1 MSGPSPSPL
10 DMLRLGASW
19 FFLDVALTYKQPL
32 ALHLDVSAAMGPCS
46 AWVLVRN
53 GSLGSG
59 EPRAVRQRR
68 SRGSCPSPGAL
79 VVSSHFRLNC
89 AWGIHAE
96 PSMLSLL
103 QWEPSGA
110 HSGRRATLIEPRHR
124 HHRPSLDSVDRD
136 RTRSGGQEST
146 MAPNKTQGID
156 PWMQGTARPS
166 LSPDPGPGTCRD
178 VDDAAC
184 ILGGQKDITVLCP
197 PVVPVATR
205 GPPNT

>member
-46 AWVLVRN
+46 TWVLVRN

-110 HSGRRATLIEPRHR
+110 RSGRRATLIEPRHR
-124 HHRPSLDSVDRD
+124 HRRPSLDSVQNAVRRPRVHHGTKQDPRN
-136 RTRSGGQEST
+136 RSVDAGDS
-146 MAPNKTQGID
+146 PPISF
-156 PWMQGTARPS
+156 PRSRSRPVS
-166 LSPDPGPGTCRD
+166 GC
-178 VDDAAC
+178 
-184 ILGGQKDITVLCP
+184 
-197 PVVPVATR
+197 
-205 GPPNT
+205 

>member
-1 MSGPSPSPL
+1 MSGPSPSPPPL
-10 DMLRLGASW
+10 DILRLGASW
-19 FFLDVALTYKQPL
+19 FLLDVALTYKQPL
-32 ALHLDVSAAMGPCS
+32 ALHLGVSAAMGPCS

-53 GSLGSG
+53 ASLGSG

-68 SRGSCPSPGAL
+68 SRGSCPSPAAL

-124 HHRPSLDSVDRD
+124 HRRASLDSVDRD
-136 RTRSGGQEST
+136 RTRSGGQEPT
-146 MAPNKTQGID
+146 MAPNKD
-156 PWMQGTARPS
+156 PRNRSVDAGDSPPISSPRSRSRPAS
-166 LSPDPGPGTCRD
+166 GC
-178 VDDAAC
+178 
-184 ILGGQKDITVLCP
+184 
-197 PVVPVATR
+197 
-205 GPPNT
+205 